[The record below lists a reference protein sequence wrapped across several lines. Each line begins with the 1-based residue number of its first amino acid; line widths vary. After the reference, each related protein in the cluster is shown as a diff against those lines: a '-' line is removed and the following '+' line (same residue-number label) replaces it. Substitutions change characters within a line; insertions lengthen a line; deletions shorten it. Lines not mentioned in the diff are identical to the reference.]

1 MSILIDTMRR
11 RRHNR
16 EDTTVAPEELPM
28 ARTAIPAARDVVVV
42 DAVRTPFLRSNG
54 AFSSLMS
61 WELGREAMKG
71 LLAKTGLDPR
81 VVDLVVMGSVVQD
94 PRTSNLAREAML
106 GAGLPQTTPA
116 FTTTLACI
124 SANVATT
131 TAAESIQLGRV
142 DVAIVGGAESFS
154 DPPIRLSKN
163 LRRALVKSQKAKSP
177 AEYLKLLAD
186 LSPADLVPD
195 VPSAA
200 EFSTGLTMGQ
210 SCERLA
216 HRVGVSRRESDEWA
230 VRSHVLADQAWS
242 EGRYASEVMAVA
254 VPPQFSLV
262 TKDDGPRGDS
272 TMESAGKLKP
282 AFDRDFGVLT
292 AASSSFLTDGGSA
305 VLLMAAEKATALG
318 YKKGSI
324 VRDWVYAAGDPL
336 EELLAG
342 PALTI
347 PQILARNQLTA
358 KDVGVWEIHEAF
370 AAQVVA
376 NLKLLDDQ
384 KFLRERAGVDIT
396 IGEIPLERINAWGGS
411 LSLGH
416 PFGATGGRLIATATR
431 RLQATG
437 HRWAVISGCAAGGHG
452 SAILLENPNAAG

>member
-1 MSILIDTMRR
+1 
-11 RRHNR
+11 
-16 EDTTVAPEELPM
+16 M
-28 ARTAIPAARDVVVV
+28 ARTPLPADRDVVVV
-42 DAVRTPFLRSNG
+42 DAARTPFLKSNG
-54 AFSSLMS
+54 AFAGLMS
-61 WELGREAMKG
+61 WELGREAIKG
-71 LLAKTGLDPR
+71 LLARTGLSPR
-81 VVDLVVMGSVVQD
+81 AVDLVVMGTVVQD

-106 GAGLPQTTPA
+106 GAGLPHTVPA

-124 SANVATT
+124 SANVAAT
-131 TAAESIQLGRV
+131 TAAESIQLGRA

-163 LRRALVKSQKAKSP
+163 LRRALVKSQKVKAP
-177 AEYLKLLAD
+177 QEYMKILAD
-186 LSPADLVPD
+186 LSPQDLVPD

-230 VRSHVLADQAWS
+230 VRSHVLADQAWKD
-242 EGRYASEVMAVA
+242 GRYADEVVPVA
-254 VPPQFSLV
+254 VPPAFALV
-262 TKDDGPRGDS
+262 TADDGPRSDS
-272 TMESAGKLKP
+272 TMETAGKLKP
-282 AFDRDFGVLT
+282 AFDRDFGVVT

-305 VLLMAAEKATALG
+305 VLLMSAEKARQLG
-318 YKKGSI
+318 HKSKAI
-324 VRDWVYAAGDPL
+324 LRDWVYAAGDPL

-347 PQILARNQLTA
+347 PKILARNNLTA
-358 KDVGVWEIHEAF
+358 RDVGVWEIHEAF

-384 KFLRERAGVDIT
+384 TFLRERVGVDMT

-416 PFGATGGRLIATATR
+416 PFGATGGRLIATASR
-431 RLQATG
+431 RLKATG
-437 HRWAVISGCAAGGHG
+437 HRYAVLTGCAAGGHG
-452 SAILLENPNAAG
+452 SAILLENPAAVQ

>member
-1 MSILIDTMRR
+1 
-11 RRHNR
+11 
-16 EDTTVAPEELPM
+16 M
-28 ARTAIPAARDVVVV
+28 ARTPIPADRDVVVV
-42 DAVRTPFLRSNG
+42 DAARTPFCKSNG
-54 AFSSLMS
+54 AFNGLMS
-61 WELGREAMKG
+61 WELGREAIKG
-71 LLAKTGLDPR
+71 LLAKTGLSPR
-81 VVDLVVMGSVVQD
+81 VVDLVVMGSVIQD

-106 GAGLPQTTPA
+106 GAGLPHTTPA

-124 SANVATT
+124 SANVAAT

-142 DVAIVGGAESFS
+142 DVAVVGGAESFS

-163 LRRALVKSQKAKSP
+163 LRRALVKSQKVKAP
-177 AEYLKLLAD
+177 QEYMKILAD
-186 LSPADLVPD
+186 LSPQDLVPD
-195 VPSAA
+195 IPSAA

-230 VRSHVLADQAWS
+230 VRSHVLADQAWK
-242 EGRYASEVMAVA
+242 EGRYADEVVPVA
-254 VPPQFSLV
+254 VPPAFGLV
-262 TKDDGPRGDS
+262 SADDGPRGES
-272 TMESAGKLKP
+272 TMDAVGKLKP

-305 VLLMAAEKATALG
+305 VLLMSAEKAKALG
-318 YKKGSI
+318 QKTRSI
-324 VRDWVYAAGDPL
+324 LRDWVYAAGDPL

-347 PQILARNQLTA
+347 PKILARNNLTV

-376 NLKLLDDQ
+376 NLKLLDD
-384 KFLRERAGVDIT
+384 KNFLRERVGVDIT
-396 IGEIPLERINAWGGS
+396 IGEIPLDRINAWGGS

-437 HRWAVISGCAAGGHG
+437 HRFAIISGCAAGGHG
-452 SAILLENPNAAG
+452 SAILIENPAAVQ